1 MDSSELSSWHLSG
14 PRAVLSRTV
23 HPPPAVGVKL
33 RVRSGIFGFSTAW
46 LRRVEFEF
54 AVHIPRRGV
63 PWTPP
68 GTCRVSSAAHH
79 TFPAN
84 APTPPMDSHRI
95 LRQIAEIRSEGQNGE
110 GAARPRGHRPGRRC
124 GLREGSRSA
133 FAGCCAHFCWPESLE
148 YPLKYA

>member
-1 MDSSELSSWHLSG
+1 MIQKNKRLVFSG

-33 RVRSGIFGFSTAW
+33 RVRSQIFGFSTAW

-84 APTPPMDSHRI
+84 APSRHRDGNPHFAKSRKI
-95 LRQIAEIRSEGQNGE
+95 AIGAKWGGRRAAAGASARAELWAAGGQPQCFWRVVSAFWVAEIIGIASQIR
-110 GAARPRGHRPGRRC
+110 
-124 GLREGSRSA
+124 
-133 FAGCCAHFCWPESLE
+133 
-148 YPLKYA
+148 